1 MSIMLTSIRVAL
13 LTVLLMPVGLAAQ
26 VPTPGPAATL
36 IIFGADT
43 IRAELARTIE
53 ERQRGLMYREEVP
66 DGTGML
72 FAFDRPSVQSI
83 WMKDTYVALDVA
95 FLDASYRIVNIEA
108 LEPLDETIKQSA
120 GPALFAL
127 EVRQG
132 WFQEH
137 GIAAGRQA
145 RIEFPPR

>member
-1 MSIMLTSIRVAL
+1 MRMSMRAVLLTAL
-13 LTVLLMPVGLAAQ
+13 LIPATLAAQ
-26 VPTPGPAATL
+26 APSPGPRNTL

-43 IRAELARTIE
+43 IRAELARTTE
-53 ERQRGLMYREEVP
+53 ERQRGLMFREEVP

-95 FLDASYRIVNIEA
+95 FLDASYRIVNIES
-108 LEPLDETIKQSA
+108 LEPLDETIKQST

-132 WFQEH
+132 WFGEH